1 MIRERRNTGN
11 AAVTFAALGTV
22 IMVIGCWLMAANIA
36 MNAVGLLSAFVPGV
50 GVEWDGLFPRTVG
63 LPPTNPFLSEPAGF
77 VIGLLISLVQILVWN
92 NYLDWKNMGLFGR
105 TVFVSASLFDVV
117 TCVWVFTGGT
127 LIDPEHIDASI
138 MRLLMSLALTFFAFS
153 VGSERWVV
161 LGFRLA
167 SLNMR
172 EALIHL
178 GYRPEQPPK
187 TKPDGGPGTPPDFMR
202 ERIPQETQR
211 HDRPSDQER
220 QAQSERDRAMNAINK
235 QRARAEHHNQQ
246 AHNKQK
252 GFRP

>member
-1 MIRERRNTGN
+1 MIREKRNTGN
-11 AAVTFAALGTV
+11 AAVAFAALGTA

-50 GVEWDGLFPRTVG
+50 DVMWDGLFPITVG
-63 LPPTNPFLSEPAGF
+63 LPATNPFLSEPAGF

-127 LIDPEHIDASI
+127 PIDPAHLDASI

-178 GYRPEQPPK
+178 GYRPENKKDRPEHFADVRVQHDEPK
-187 TKPDGGPGTPPDFMR
+187 
-202 ERIPQETQR
+202 R
-211 HDRPSDQER
+211 HDRPSEQER
-220 QAQSERDRAMNAINK
+220 REQSERDRAMSAMMRQRK
-235 QRARAEHHNQQ
+235 QAEQVNQQ
-246 AHNKQK
+246 QHSRQK